1 MKKQVFLF
9 VVLALNLNL
18 HAQLEVKN
26 LVCEGQINPV
36 GIDIEIPHFS
46 WMSESKIRAE
56 RQIAY
61 QVLVASSPDL
71 LAKNVGDLWDSGKQS
86 SDRSIAIRYAGKTL
100 ETGKNCF
107 WKVRVWSKDGIGSR
121 WSDPAHWS
129 MGLLRAEDWQAKWIG
144 VDKTFAGEDDKGEF
158 RKLAARYLR
167 KEFVVSKS
175 IKKATAYISGLG
187 LYELHINGSK
197 TGNSVLAPGATQYNK
212 TVLYNTFDVTSQLIA
227 GKNAVGI
234 ILGNGRYFAMRN
246 GNMKTFGFPKLLMQI
261 IIEFKDGSEKTIV
274 SDESWKLK
282 VNGPITE
289 NNEFD
294 GEKYDARL
302 EMSGWDKSG
311 FNDSNWKAV
320 ELVALPSGK
329 LTAQLNEPIRVTGH
343 IKPVSVKPLKS
354 GVYIF
359 DMGQNMVGWASLRVK
374 GKKGDKIT
382 MRFAEL
388 LKSDG
393 GLYVENLRS
402 AQVTDTYILKGNGN
416 ETWEP
421 KFTYH
426 GFRYVEVS
434 GLKTT
439 PDLSTITGCIV
450 NDDLATNGSFE
461 CSNQTMNQLY
471 KNATWGIRGNYR
483 SFPTDCPQRDE
494 RMGWLGDRAT
504 GCRGESYVFNNAGL
518 YRKWLGDIRDEQ
530 SKEGSIPDVCPAYW
544 YIFHDN
550 VTWDGTSI
558 MITEMLLDQFGNDN
572 VVAEN
577 YESMKKWFLYMYNKY
592 ARDGIMHQDSYGD
605 WCMPPEDLTSIH
617 SKDPSRITEAGLLG
631 TSFYYH
637 DACVMQRF
645 AKMLDKQEDAQQF
658 SKIVEEMKA
667 GYNNHFFT
675 PKMNYYS
682 NNTVTANLLSLAF
695 GLVPDDK
702 KKAVFDNLVAKIV
715 NENEAK
721 LSVGLIGIMY
731 LQRVLTEYGRPDL
744 ALHFATSTEYP
755 SWGYMAKN
763 GATTIW
769 ELWNGNT
776 ANPAMNS
783 GNHVMMLGDLVI
795 WMHEN
800 VGGIKPVEPGF
811 KSIMMKPLIGNEITF
826 AKASHKSPYGNIVSD
841 WRFENSN
848 FSWNIEIPVNTKATV
863 YIPANNADAVL
874 EGNQKASTVT
884 GVRLLEMKDGFA
896 VYEVLSGVYHFVSS
910 NIQIVKP
917 DYTVSPQ
924 VKVSPKDSVSATN
937 IRVEMNAGDKDAE
950 IRYTL
955 DDTKPTEDSKL
966 YQTPLELSKHTVLQT
981 RSFKKGVKPGY
992 VTRRVY
998 DVYDRRLNGLN
1009 YEYFDGKWDILP
1021 DYNTLKPERTG
1032 RVNGFILSDIK
1043 TEEDYWGVR
1052 FKGFIEIQQDGIYTF
1067 STTSDDGSRLFVNG
1081 VKVVENDGIHAAFTV
1096 YGKIE
1101 LKKGRYPILLDYF
1114 EGNYGEILKV
1124 EIDGPGIVRQTLP
1137 ISMLFFE

>member
-1 MKKQVFLF
+1 
-9 VVLALNLNL
+9 
-18 HAQLEVKN
+18 
-26 LVCEGQINPV
+26 
-36 GIDIEIPHFS
+36 
-46 WMSESKIRAE
+46 
-56 RQIAY
+56 
-61 QVLVASSPDL
+61 
-71 LAKNVGDLWDSGKQS
+71 
-86 SDRSIAIRYAGKTL
+86 
-100 ETGKNCF
+100 
-107 WKVRVWSKDGIGSR
+107 
-121 WSDPAHWS
+121 
-129 MGLLRAEDWQAKWIG
+129 
-144 VDKTFAGEDDKGEF
+144 
-158 RKLAARYLR
+158 
-167 KEFVVSKS
+167 
-175 IKKATAYISGLG
+175 
-187 LYELHINGSK
+187 
-197 TGNSVLAPGATQYNK
+197 
-212 TVLYNTFDVTSQLIA
+212 
-227 GKNAVGI
+227 
-234 ILGNGRYFAMRN
+234 
-246 GNMKTFGFPKLLMQI
+246 
-261 IIEFKDGSEKTIV
+261 
-274 SDESWKLK
+274 
-282 VNGPITE
+282 TE

-320 ELVALPSGK
+320 ELVDVPSGK

-343 IKPVSVKPLKS
+343 IKPVSVKPLKP

-388 LKSDG
+388 LKGDG
-393 GLYVENLRS
+393 GLYLENLRT
-402 AQVTDTYILKGNGN
+402 AQVTDSYILKGNGI

-426 GFRYVEVS
+426 GFRYVEVT
-434 GLKTT
+434 GLKTA
-439 PDLSTITGCIV
+439 PDLSTIIGCIV

-530 SKEGSIPDVCPAYW
+530 NNEGSIPDVCPAYW

-558 MITEMLLDQFGNDN
+558 MISEMLLDQFGNEN

-592 ARDGIMHQDSYGD
+592 ARDGIMPQDSYGD
-605 WCMPPEDLTSIH
+605 WCMPPEDLTLIH

-645 AKMLDKQEDAQQF
+645 AKMLDKQEDAQEF
-658 SKIVEEMKA
+658 SKIAEEMKA
-667 GYNNHFFT
+667 GYNSHFFIS
-675 PKMNYYS
+675 KMNYYS
-682 NNTVTANLLSLAF
+682 NNTVTANILSLAF

-702 KKAVFDNLVAKIV
+702 KQAVFDNLVAKIE

-731 LQRVLTEYGRPDL
+731 LQRILTEYGRPDL

-755 SWGYMAKN
+755 SWGYMVKN

-783 GNHVMMLGDLVI
+783 GNHVMLLGDLVI
-795 WMHEN
+795 WMYEN

-826 AKASHKSPYGNIVSD
+826 AKALHKSPYGNIVSD

-848 FSWNIEIPVNTKATV
+848 YCWNIEIPVNTKATV

-874 EGNQKASTVT
+874 EGSQKASTAA

-896 VYEVLSGVYHFVSS
+896 IYEVLSGVYHFVSP
-910 NIQIVKP
+910 NIQIAKP

-937 IRVEMNAGDKDAE
+937 IRVEMNSGDKDTE

-955 DDTKPTEDSKL
+955 DDTNPTADSKL
-966 YQTPLELSKHTVLQT
+966 YKTPLELSKHSVLQA
-981 RSFKKGVKPGY
+981 RSFKNGMKPGY
-992 VTRRVY
+992 VTRRIY
-998 DVYDRRLNGLN
+998 DVYDRKLNGLN
-1009 YEYFDGKWDILP
+1009 YEYFDGKWDKLP
-1021 DYNTLKPERTG
+1021 DYNALKPEKTG
-1032 RVNGFILSDIK
+1032 WVNGFVLSDIK
-1043 TEEDYWGVR
+1043 TKEDYWGIR
-1052 FKGFIEIQQDGIYTF
+1052 FKGFIEILQDGIYTF

-1081 VKVVENDGIHAAFTV
+1081 VKVVENDGIQAAFTV
-1096 YGKIE
+1096 FGKIE
-1101 LKKGRYPILLDYF
+1101 LKKGKYPIILDYF
-1114 EGNYGEILKV
+1114 EGNYDEILKV
-1124 EIDGPGIVRQTLP
+1124 EIDGPGIVRQALP
-1137 ISMLFFE
+1137 VSMLFFE